1 MVSKIKQIRNII
13 LDNSQKN
20 VSPAT
25 SPDTNKDAIDLA
37 DSHPYQVAKTI
48 KNCRYVYNNE
58 SIVSALI
65 LNNALTANNRF
76 VITTDN
82 KNIPNID
89 KAIKH
94 IESKIKE
101 WKLDSVMN
109 QALIKGQ
116 RDGKCF
122 IQKAVIDGTI
132 KINFLA
138 YDGEDYDMRII
149 TDPKSGEIIGFKQKY
164 PKQEN
169 IDNWMNVK
177 FDELIKDTGETD
189 EANFLPKDMIYFTIV
204 EEDNEG
210 ESFVMSLLDEIYDLW
225 TYKGFKVSVS
235 HKTGALTLITVG
247 NEDVSTDKVP
257 NSFIDSL
264 MNVFKNPVKNQV
276 GAVPYGADVKTV
288 GTTNLPDLPGY
299 MKDIID
305 VIFIKL
311 QTPRS
316 VFIGESSNRA
326 IAEVQTNDHTGYK
339 VFINFLRDT
348 LRTHFEGE
356 LIDYELELAGFSE
369 AVGHV
374 IINFDKSKD
383 DELEPLKPK
392 DLNAETILISNSGD
406 DGELDEE
413 GIIDEA

>member
-25 SPDTNKDAIDLA
+25 SPDSNKDAIDLA

-138 YDGEDYDMRII
+138 YDGDR
-149 TDPKSGEIIGFKQKY
+149 KS
-164 PKQEN
+164 
-169 IDNWMNVK
+169 V
-177 FDELIKDTGETD
+177 
-189 EANFLPKDMIYFTIV
+189 V
-204 EEDNEG
+204 
-210 ESFVMSLLDEIYDLW
+210 
-225 TYKGFKVSVS
+225 
-235 HKTGALTLITVG
+235 
-247 NEDVSTDKVP
+247 
-257 NSFIDSL
+257 
-264 MNVFKNPVKNQV
+264 
-276 GAVPYGADVKTV
+276 
-288 GTTNLPDLPGY
+288 
-299 MKDIID
+299 
-305 VIFIKL
+305 
-311 QTPRS
+311 
-316 VFIGESSNRA
+316 
-326 IAEVQTNDHTGYK
+326 
-339 VFINFLRDT
+339 
-348 LRTHFEGE
+348 
-356 LIDYELELAGFSE
+356 
-369 AVGHV
+369 
-374 IINFDKSKD
+374 
-383 DELEPLKPK
+383 
-392 DLNAETILISNSGD
+392 
-406 DGELDEE
+406 
-413 GIIDEA
+413 